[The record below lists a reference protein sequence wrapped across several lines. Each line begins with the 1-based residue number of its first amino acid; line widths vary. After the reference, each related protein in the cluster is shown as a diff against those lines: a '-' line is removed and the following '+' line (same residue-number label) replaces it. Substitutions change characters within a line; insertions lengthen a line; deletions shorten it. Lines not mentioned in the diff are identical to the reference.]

1 MGDNSEPP
9 KGRRAANVPMI
20 CGVPVSRQQRK
31 KDEVSWLQE
40 AMSRAG
46 FDSLDQL
53 SQACGINKGTL
64 SRYFRGIQSP
74 SVQVI
79 PPLCTALGVSPEELL
94 RGLGV
99 IE

>member
-1 MGDNSEPP
+1 
-9 KGRRAANVPMI
+9 MI
-20 CGVPVSRQQRK
+20 CGVSVRPQQR
-31 KDEVSWLQE
+31 EVPGVLWLQ
-40 AMSRAG
+40 ASMARAG
-46 FDSLDQL
+46 FSSLDQL

-74 SVQVI
+74 SVHVI
-79 PPLCTALGVSPEELL
+79 PPLCDALEVSPEELL